1 MFFRASVVL
10 AGCHLRGSPL
20 DLSVLGSVAEAELL
34 AKLGLKREAVDAVE
48 VEVKEVTVEAIE
60 KVMEVVPNVEMNEV
74 AKLKALLE
82 NELKPKIDKAVN
94 NVVANIMLRKE
105 TEALKVKKVE
115 QIDVEVIGHLKNKLS
130 VELERCEKVENKD
143 VSAEVG
149 GLVEKIVDM
158 EKKET
163 VPRVLKAPI
172 DEKKV
177 KIEWKSLQEVDREP
191 GQAVVVPR
199 GRGRGRGII

>member
-10 AGCHLRGSPL
+10 AGRHLRGSPL
-20 DLSVLGSVAEAELL
+20 DLSVLGSVAEADLL
-34 AKLGLKREAVDAVE
+34 AKLGLKREAVEA

-60 KVMEVVPNVEMNEV
+60 KVVEIQPNVEMNEV

-130 VELERCEKVENKD
+130 VELERCEKVESKD

-158 EKKET
+158 EKKEI
-163 VPRVLKAPI
+163 VPRVLKEPI